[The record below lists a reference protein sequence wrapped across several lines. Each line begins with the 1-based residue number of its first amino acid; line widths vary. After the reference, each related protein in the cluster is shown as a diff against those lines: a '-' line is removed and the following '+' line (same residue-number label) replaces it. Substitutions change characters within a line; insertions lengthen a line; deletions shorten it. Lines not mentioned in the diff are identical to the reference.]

1 MADERARPGG
11 EDEGDEAAKAFEALR
26 KSVDR
31 RNSATTAELKTIR
44 KGVEAL
50 FDQIEALQAKP
61 DFAAD
66 LAQLKQ
72 IGVVVANRLEA
83 LEASPALKQGINAF
97 ERAGTDLMKTSA
109 QAFDKRA
116 QRFDYA
122 AASLERITKN
132 INDRDICRRYVAI
145 AGGAGLVVGAL
156 LLLFMPRL
164 LPFEADS
171 HVAAAVMGK
180 SRWDAGAAIMRAS
193 NSDDWHALT
202 ENAQLGAD
210 NAKGLARCRKLVAKT
225 GQPQNCMV
233 KVTAEKAQQG

>member
-1 MADERARPGG
+1 MTDEIAQAGG
-11 EDEGDEAAKAFEALR
+11 EDDGDEAAKAFDALR
-26 KSVDR
+26 KSIDR

-72 IGVVVANRLEA
+72 IGVVVAKRLEA

-97 ERAGTDLMKTSA
+97 ENAGTGLLKTSA
-109 QAFDKRA
+109 QAFDQKA

-122 AASLERITKN
+122 ATALEGITKN
-132 INDRDICRRYVAI
+132 INDRHIYRTYAAI
-145 AGGAGLVVGAL
+145 AGSVGIIVGAL
-156 LLLFMPRL
+156 LLLFLPRL

-171 HVAAAVMGK
+171 HVAAAIMGK
-180 SRWDAGAAIMRAS
+180 PRWAAGAAIMQAS
-193 NSDDWHALT
+193 DPGSWKKITLD
-202 ENAQLGAD
+202 AQLGAD
-210 NAKGLARCRKLVAKT
+210 NAETLSRCRQVASKS
-225 GQPQNCMV
+225 GQTQKCAV
-233 KVTAEKAQQG
+233 KVTPADD